1 MVGRGGDGGGG
12 TRAHVWSAVYRSIE
26 RALRNRSAGFGQPAE
41 TTAARHVVAA
51 TLTNSSAFR
60 RRLLRRGLENDR
72 LELDM

>member
-26 RALRNRSAGFGQPAE
+26 RALRNRSAGFGQPE